1 MDRMRRMAKMRD
13 RRVGGYFPPEVEER
27 RDRYY
32 AMVEREAERAARR
45 ERERVEARA
54 VRKAGGDQPGYDGR
68 RSLVTDN
75 VVSPFDP
82 SSRQTVVR
90 NARHDPV
97 EQLYQQRDRKG
108 RRLIDEP
115 ERLAGIEIRRMVE
128 ALGLDAVRAIV
139 LGERVDGGGKYY
151 DIGARR
157 YEAGKRIAA
166 LRRDMGRLQFEVL
179 VRIAGYGETVTLVA
193 VDFERDDGMRVNG
206 ACDQQTRK
214 SIGWLFRE
222 SLVEAAMVLG
232 YRPRGVHRM
241 TAWAAPGAKP
251 SVDGHGDGA

>member
-1 MDRMRRMAKMRD
+1 MAKAKREHVTPADGQADQAADRIEARD
-13 RRVGGYFPPEVEER
+13 
-27 RDRYY
+27 
-32 AMVEREAERAARR
+32 AAR
-45 ERERVEARA
+45 ARLA
-54 VRKAGGDQPGYDGR
+54 KADKALRRAEPGYDGR
-68 RSLVTDN
+68 RALMPDS
-75 VVSPFDP
+75 VVDP
-82 SSRQTVVR
+82 YDRNRRESVVR

-128 ALGLDAVRAIV
+128 ALGLDAVRAIE